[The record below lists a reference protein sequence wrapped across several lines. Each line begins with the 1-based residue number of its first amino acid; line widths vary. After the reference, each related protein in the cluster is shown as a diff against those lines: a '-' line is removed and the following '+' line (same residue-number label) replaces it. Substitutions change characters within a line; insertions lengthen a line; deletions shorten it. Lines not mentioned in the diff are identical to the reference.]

1 MSLKMLSEQEKKLAK
16 LSILIPVYN
25 EAETIESLF
34 EAVQRVT
41 IPLQKEIVIIDD
53 GSTDGTSHVI
63 ANLAQQNSDIVVINN
78 QKNCGK
84 GFSLRKGIQA
94 ASGQIIL
101 IQDADL
107 EYNPEEYNLLLE
119 PILKGKADAVY
130 GSRFISGSAKRV
142 LYFRH
147 YLGNQILTFISNL
160 FSDFNL
166 SDMETCYKVFT
177 AEIIKRICLSENR
190 FGFEPEITYK
200 ISKIKR
206 LRLYEVGISYHGRS
220 YDEGKKI
227 GWKDGLRALY
237 VIIKYPLLRI
247 IFGDRVLFLS

>member
-1 MSLKMLSEQEKKLAK
+1 MPSQQYKKFKK
-16 LSILIPVYN
+16 LSILIPVFN
-25 EAETIESLF
+25 EVDTIESLF
-34 EAVQRVT
+34 KAVQGVT
-41 IPLQKEIVIIDD
+41 IPLQKEIIIIDD
-53 GSTDGTSHVI
+53 GSADGTSQVI
-63 ANLAQQNSDIVVINN
+63 ENLAQQNSEIVVIQN

-84 GFSLRKGIQA
+84 GFPLRKGIQA

-107 EYNPEEYNLLLE
+107 EYNPEEYNLLLS
-119 PILKGKADAVY
+119 PILYGKADAVY
-130 GSRFISGSAKRV
+130 GSRFVTSSAKRV

-147 YLGNQILTFISNL
+147 YLGNQLLTFLSNV

-177 AEIIKRICLSENR
+177 ADILKRICLTENR
-190 FGFEPEITYK
+190 FGFEPEVTYK

-220 YDEGKKI
+220 YEEGKKI
-227 GWKDGLRALY
+227 GWKDGIRALY
-237 VIIKYPLLRI
+237 VIIKYPLLKI
-247 IFGDRVLFLS
+247 IFGDKVLFLS